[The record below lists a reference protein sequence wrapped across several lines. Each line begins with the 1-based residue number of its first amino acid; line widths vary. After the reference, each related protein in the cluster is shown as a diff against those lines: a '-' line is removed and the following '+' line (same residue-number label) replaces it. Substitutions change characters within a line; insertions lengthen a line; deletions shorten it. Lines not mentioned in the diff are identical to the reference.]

1 MDIDDYKYSRIITFI
16 IPGAKKVYC
25 IKILT
30 NDSSV
35 DLHSQEIKDL
45 MESVDDC
52 QFLLNN

>member
-52 QFLLNN
+52 QFLSNN